1 MTTTSITLDH
11 VGLDLPIFDVSG
23 QSLKKRVLRAG
34 RRNRIAED
42 NDGVV
47 IVRALDDISFS
58 LEAGDRLGLIGANG
72 AGKSTLLRVMAGIYP
87 PTAGSVRTQGKA
99 VPLLDIALGMDD
111 HSTGRQ
117 NIRLRGLLLGMS
129 DAEIRAKSEEIAAF
143 TELGD
148 YLDLPLRTY
157 STGMRVRLG
166 FAISTAVDAQILLL
180 DEVLGVGTVGSL
192 HGRRTLPGQGQD
204 PPGRLAPPRRNRG
217 DRAAFQRGDPQSLQQ
232 GDVAGSRQTD
242 GDGQHRRSHRG
253 LRGAC
258 GAGVARPCCVSR
270 AMDAPDL
277 RRSSAAINPSPP
289 GEGLGRG
296 DGA

>member
-1 MTTTSITLDH
+1 MTRTSIILEH

-42 NDGVV
+42 NEGVV

-87 PTAGSVRTQGKA
+87 PTAGSVRTEGKT

-129 DAEIRAKSEEIAAF
+129 DKEIRAKTEEIAEF
-143 TELGD
+143 TELND

-157 STGMRVRLG
+157 STGMRVRLA
-166 FAISTAVDAQILLL
+166 FAVSTAVDAQILLL
-180 DEVLGVGTVGSL
+180 DEVLGVGDA
-192 HGRRTLPGQGQD
+192 RFQEKARE
-204 PPGRLAPPRRNRG
+204 RLEG
-217 DRAAFQRGDPQSLQQ
+217 L
-232 GDVAGSRQTD
+232 
-242 GDGQHRRSHRG
+242 HRRAEIVVIALHSNEAIRKACNKAVWLDRG
-253 LRGAC
+253 KLMAIGNTAE
-258 GAGVARPCCVSR
+258 VT
-270 AMDAPDL
+270 
-277 RRSSAAINPSPP
+277 SAYEAYM
-289 GEGLGRG
+289 
-296 DGA
+296 AQA

>member
-1 MTTTSITLDH
+1 MTTASITLEH

-34 RRNRIAED
+34 RRNCIAED
-42 NDGVV
+42 NAGVV

-87 PTAGSVRTQGKA
+87 PTAGNVRTQGKT

-117 NIRLRGLLLGMS
+117 NIRLRGLLLGMA
-129 DAEIRAKSEEIAAF
+129 DAEIRAKSEEIAEF

-180 DEVLGVGTVGSL
+180 DEVLGVGDA
-192 HGRRTLPGQGQD
+192 R
-204 PPGRLAPPRRNRG
+204 
-217 DRAAFQRGDPQSLQQ
+217 FQEKAKERIEGL
-232 GDVAGSRQTD
+232 
-242 GDGQHRRSHRG
+242 HRRAEIVVIALHSNEAIRK
-253 LRGAC
+253 AC
-258 GAGVARPCCVSR
+258 NKAIWLDKGKMMAIGNTEDVVAAYEAYMAR
-270 AMDAPDL
+270 
-277 RRSSAAINPSPP
+277 N
-289 GEGLGRG
+289 
-296 DGA
+296 

>member
-42 NDGVV
+42 NTGVV

-180 DEVLGVGTVGSL
+180 DEVLGVGDA
-192 HGRRTLPGQGQD
+192 R
-204 PPGRLAPPRRNRG
+204 
-217 DRAAFQRGDPQSLQQ
+217 FQEKAKERIEGL
-232 GDVAGSRQTD
+232 
-242 GDGQHRRSHRG
+242 HRRAEIVVIALHSNEAIRK
-253 LRGAC
+253 AC
-258 GAGVARPCCVSR
+258 NKAIWLDKGKMMAIGNTEDVVAAYEAYMAR
-270 AMDAPDL
+270 
-277 RRSSAAINPSPP
+277 N
-289 GEGLGRG
+289 
-296 DGA
+296 